1 MTRRRFLFLAAL
13 SLGLAACSATGGAH
27 RSDGSAVYLEKPRL
41 EALEFPPAP
50 SPGSPLD
57 QADFTELHKWQ
68 TLRTSE
74 QCALA
79 GAEGE
84 AYFDQFFGRLRPF
97 TGRLPG
103 ESAAFL
109 LRVREDIGTA
119 VNVFKARNA
128 RKRPFL
134 SDPGL
139 SPCLGRIGGLA
150 YPSGHA
156 AIARVYALMLTEIAP
171 LRRAEFMA
179 RADEAALYR
188 VIGGVHHPTDIEAGK
203 RLADILF
210 IRFMQ
215 DARFRAGLQ
224 KLRLYAA
231 K

>member
-1 MTRRRFLFLAAL
+1 MIRSRFLSFAVLF
-13 SLGLAACSATGGAH
+13 LGLAACSATGGAH
-27 RSDGSAVYLEKPRL
+27 RSDGSAVYLDKARL
-41 EALEFPPAP
+41 EVLDFPPAP
-50 SPGSPLD
+50 ASGSPLD
-57 QADFTELHKWQ
+57 LSDFTELHRWQ

-79 GAEGE
+79 GAESE
-84 AYFDQFFGRLRPF
+84 AYFDQFFGRLKPF
-97 TGRLPG
+97 AGRLPG

-109 LRVREDIGTA
+109 LRVRKDVGTA
-119 VNVFKARNA
+119 VNIFKYRNA

-156 AIARVYALMLTEIAP
+156 AIARIYALMLTEIAP
-171 LRRAEFMA
+171 LRRAEFMN

-215 DARFRAGLQ
+215 DARFRANLE